1 MSVGAKPGRLRSV
14 AGELLLAII
23 LILALAGAI
32 VLLAIRIVIG
42 WISPTAGKQF
52 SPAIDIAGTFFLK
65 LIVVVAAVAIL
76 AVVGFALMTS
86 TKYSKRTTT
95 SISDATSG

>member
-1 MSVGAKPGRLRSV
+1 M
-14 AGELLLAII
+14 AII

-32 VLLAIRIVIG
+32 LLLAIRIVIG

-65 LIVVVAAVAIL
+65 LIVVVAPVAIL
-76 AVVGFALMTS
+76 AVVGFALHDLHQVEQANHDIDIRRHFGIERRLTI
-86 TKYSKRTTT
+86 T
-95 SISDATSG
+95 

>member
-1 MSVGAKPGRLRSV
+1 MSVGAKPGRLRSG
-14 AGELLLAII
+14 AGGVLLAII

-42 WISPTAGKQF
+42 WISIAGKQF

-76 AVVGFALMTS
+76 AVVGFALMTC
-86 TKYSKRTTT
+86 TK
-95 SISDATSG
+95 